1 MRYRSKPQTT
11 AVNNEVMVLIGVM
24 VLAFPDLYHDWSIQ
38 YSPVRIK
45 SKSSR
50 VFEFE
55 IKLKTFRHFP

>member
-1 MRYRSKPQTT
+1 MRYRSKLQTT
-11 AVNNEVMVLIGVM
+11 AVNTEVMVLICVG
-24 VLAFPDLYHDWSIQ
+24 FPDLYHDWSIQ

-55 IKLKTFRHFP
+55 SKLKTFRHFP